1 MLDIFLSSLSK
12 DRYTEQI
19 EIEYYLATDSN
30 VPVHERKFFEI
41 RINEKDAKMLS
52 EVIRED

>member
-12 DRYTEQI
+12 DRYTGQI
-19 EIEYYLATDSN
+19 EIQYYFATDSN